1 MTVDQ
6 PDRRAMECA
15 GWRTL
20 LDYRENQV
28 RDDEGMLI
36 AVVPRWTAEAER
48 DAPNGRPEETL
59 YASATASSR
68 EEAWAQVR
76 RATAIA
82 VQRAMRPYDGARDFA

>member
-1 MTVDQ
+1 MAVDH
-6 PDRRAMECA
+6 PDRRALECA

-28 RDDEGMLI
+28 RDDEGTLV

-48 DAPNGRPEETL
+48 FDIHAGPPSVVV
-59 YASATASSR
+59 ASATAGSR
-68 EEAWAQVR
+68 DEVWTKLR

-82 VQRAMRPYDGARDFA
+82 GLRPYDGSDRKSVV